1 MKNKEIRDVIAT
13 HRVRYYEVA
22 EVLGIS
28 ECTFSR
34 WMRRELTEDKR
45 KLIIDAINKLVS
57 LRAVT

>member
-1 MKNKEIRDVIAT
+1 MKNKEIRDAIAR

-45 KLIIDAINKLVS
+45 ELIIDAINKLVS
-57 LRAVT
+57 MRAVT